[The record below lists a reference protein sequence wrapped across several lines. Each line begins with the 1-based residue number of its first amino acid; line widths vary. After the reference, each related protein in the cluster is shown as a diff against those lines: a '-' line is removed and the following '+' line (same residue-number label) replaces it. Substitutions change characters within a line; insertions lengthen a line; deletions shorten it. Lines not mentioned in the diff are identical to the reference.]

1 MFIEILI
8 ILRHYMIFHRSTSL
22 LLSVVIFFQAI
33 APALAVPP
41 DSIDTL
47 ERHSLR
53 LRSTLSV
60 PSGLSFKAQQGK
72 TAAGILLYG
81 MHEGKIHILLGQR
94 NDHPEHWCNLGG
106 GSEEAEGEEVSL
118 FHTAARETEEESNGL
133 YCPHPYLV
141 KNQPYIDMYDGSL
154 LYRMYWQKVQYL
166 DKEILNARLNGA
178 TTSGRELKEFLWV
191 KSKRILEAVKT
202 QKPLVRIDEERS
214 IELYPE
220 LFRTLSTPSG
230 KAFLESLVTHKR
242 IKRFSKEVRPLVNQ
256 LYWVGDNLPSD
267 DLEPMPSQSWPTV
280 DVRLSRRDHLVRQL
294 QHWQEKLTEA
304 QASKGKKH
312 NKARKVQHAHNVV
325 KELQSE
331 LDKHPNSWNPLAKSS
346 DKTTFARAVA
356 AHVAMLIEFKRHF
369 SKMRSLALASEKPEP
384 VESYTDMSLR
394 IILGPDYKTYKDF
407 PEAQDP
413 QDKADTLNIETFLDR
428 YYRPDEAKEGK
439 REVSILP
446 SDISFIKSLL
456 KKSRQNGL
464 QPIFYNATSESLYG
478 LFMFFTHLREYIM
491 AMPLKGLAALRGTDI
506 YFKDVETMSDVLS
519 EYGYHDYSNGGASH
533 DERKNSVLCGNFTAL
548 AGLKTTR
555 TSSSSLEY
563 AMNDH
568 AVAPP
573 DLGSAIQE
581 ALALSGFN
589 NPTSKYF
596 DSLFQQFVSHLHREY
611 ANSVML
617 AIRMT
622 PELLEDHTYAAFG
635 GGSPFTQEVK
645 TDDKP
650 EKRIVTPSQVFEG
663 LKAEAERQKD
673 SPEPFEKDIERK
685 RHLIPEVR
693 ILLSPRVMF
702 TEGVHVK
709 PTPRFPMDKESK
721 EEFKDLSHVTCMA
734 MIGDWLSEENCILEG
749 SFHQYPVAKKLYRAI
764 HLGLT
769 GRPVKE
775 KISFEGFFYLVRNG
789 YYEAVKEYL
798 ANYPTLVKETAY
810 SSERMII
817 AALKSNSRP
826 MLQLIF
832 EDLKGVLQVDLL
844 DEQIAKF
851 ARVAQDSGW
860 GQSAYFL
867 LEYLVKNSK
876 TIPER
881 FYPTFCQ
888 LFQLFQPKSLFG
900 IPNNDDLMN
909 RLELIPRFVLPSA
922 PEWFKDK
929 IKHMV
934 INQMPLE
941 MSEFVCNGILFPRK
955 VTSPLD
961 MLSTL
966 QNDLSST
973 AWRRDSLY
981 ALKYQRLFISFL
993 KQEEQENLLLHQE
1006 ITGDPLIFGLAR
1018 WKVPLCK
1025 DLMTYL
1031 QEHPDVLT
1039 LKNKE
1044 GLTLLGAAQ
1053 KAHLEGH
1060 SSENL
1065 TSLMLLYK
1073 GAKLDIKQESYPPFF
1088 ELYGLNYEQD
1098 YSFELVYTQNREWAM
1113 KLAEATPGD
1122 LSELLETCPDSR
1134 LLERFRHKLDN
1145 LRLPKIIKARQYL
1158 ENCPTWVGNL
1168 QTALQRKR
1176 QGGGLQLENAFNF
1189 DTIVDAAEG
1198 KGNFGF
1204 AAAMRAIQASQ
1215 ASQDVVEDQFP
1226 HMSPFHKDTPQLSLS
1241 TLLSHIPESIDSLQH
1256 LVEELQGADF
1266 LGSRI
1271 VEFFQSLPE
1280 YNEVR
1285 EALENRKES
1294 VLQKRKSWVEGL
1306 RHLVQEGDKSKIY
1319 AYVQTMPYL
1328 LKDQIE
1334 EVKSLLEPYYM
1345 QQPKLKT
1352 DASNL
1357 MSFLYSYSDSNELEG
1372 YSKFWSERIKKA
1384 KNNPKEIQKF
1394 SQDAPASV
1402 LRKSLVLFLRKGRL
1416 SYLPEL
1422 LKRAYSNSHDFA
1434 QEYEFRVDRYDVF
1447 PTIPSSYHHPFP
1459 YVLNGEDP
1467 VKMVECFLPFLD
1479 SKDAP
1484 KLLNNLTQDQFCAA
1498 VKKNKRSDVEALVNL
1513 VPWMFQWREN
1523 AKDFFLLSIKFLP
1536 KTALRQLL
1544 MKDLNLLKES
1554 ETNQRYLPYF
1564 VYLMMDGQNES
1575 IVKEALHKDPSLLKI
1590 ESLDGLGIE
1599 DFLTYYASPA
1609 IVKVVRE
1616 FQKGVSK

>member
-1 MFIEILI
+1 
-8 ILRHYMIFHRSTSL
+8 MIFHRSTSL
-22 LLSVVIFFQAI
+22 FLSVIIFFQAI

-53 LRSTLSV
+53 LRTASSV

-81 MHEGKIHILLGQR
+81 MHEGEVHILLGQR

-106 GSEEAEGEEVSL
+106 GSEEADGAEAFL
-118 FHTAARETEEESNGL
+118 FHTAARETEEESNQL
-133 YCPHPYLV
+133 YCSHPYLV

-166 DKEILNARLNGA
+166 DREILNARLNGA
-178 TTSGRELKEFLWV
+178 TTTGRELKEFLWV
-191 KSKRILEAVKT
+191 RSHHLLEAVKT
-202 QKPLVRIDEERS
+202 QKPLIRIDEERS
-214 IELYPE
+214 IEIYPE
-220 LFRTLSTPSG
+220 LFSTLSTPSG
-230 KAFLESLVTHKR
+230 KAFLENLVEHQR
-242 IKRFSKEVRPLVNQ
+242 IKRFTKEVRPLVNQ

-267 DLEPMPSQSWPTV
+267 DLEPMPPQSWPAV
-280 DVRLSRRDHLVRQL
+280 DVRMSRREQLAKQL
-294 QHWQEKLTEA
+294 QHWQGQLTQA
-304 QASKGKKH
+304 QAAKGKKR

-331 LDKHPNSWNPLAKSS
+331 LDKHPNSWNPLAKPS

-356 AHVAMLIEFKRHF
+356 AHLAMLIEFKRRF
-369 SKMRSLALASEKPEP
+369 SKFPKEELVSEKAEP

-394 IILGPDYKTYKDF
+394 IILGPDYKTDKDF
-407 PEAQDP
+407 PEAQDS

-428 YYRPDEAKEGK
+428 YYGPDEVKDGK
-439 REVSILP
+439 RAVSVLP

-464 QPIFYNATSESLYG
+464 QPLFYNATSESIYG

-506 YFKDVETMSDVLS
+506 YFKGVETMGDVIQK
-519 EYGYHDYSNGGASH
+519 YGYSDYHTWGLSATSQ

-617 AIRMT
+617 AIRMA
-622 PELLEDHTYAAFG
+622 PELLESHTYAAFG

-645 TDDKP
+645 TDDKS
-650 EKRIVTPSQVFEG
+650 EKQIVTPSQVFEG

-693 ILLSPRVMF
+693 ILLSPRIMF

-709 PTPRFPMDKESK
+709 PTSRFPMNKESK
-721 EEFKDLSHVTCMA
+721 EEFKDLSHFTCMA

-749 SFHQYPVAKKLYRAI
+749 SFHQYPVAKKLYKEI

-769 GRPVKE
+769 GRPVEE
-775 KISFEGFFYLVRNG
+775 KLSFEGFFYLVRNG
-789 YYEAVKEYL
+789 HYEVVKEYL

-817 AALKSNSRP
+817 AALKSNSQP

-832 EDLKGVLQVDLL
+832 EDLKDVLQVDLL
-844 DEQIAKF
+844 DEQIATLV
-851 ARVAQDSGW
+851 RIAQDSGW
-860 GQSAYFL
+860 GYSAYFL
-867 LEYLVKNSK
+867 SEYLDKHSK

-881 FYPTFCQ
+881 FFPTFCQ
-888 LFQLFQPKSLFG
+888 LFQPKPMWG
-900 IPNNDDLMN
+900 ISSEDDLMK
-909 RLELIPRFVLPSA
+909 RLYLISRFVLPSA

-934 INQMPLE
+934 INQMSLE
-941 MSEFVCNGILFPRK
+941 ILEFICNKILFPRK
-955 VTSPLD
+955 VISPLD
-961 MLSTL
+961 VLLGL
-966 QNDLSST
+966 QHDLSST
-973 AWRRDSLY
+973 VWGRGAHY
-981 ALKYQRLFISFL
+981 ALKYQRLFL
-993 KQEEQENLLLHQE
+993 KQEEQENLLLHQG
-1006 ITGDPLIFGLAR
+1006 ITGDPLVFGLAR

-1031 QEHPDVLT
+1031 QGHPEVLT

-1065 TSLMLLYK
+1065 TSLLLLYK
-1073 GAKLDIKQESYPPFF
+1073 EARLDIKQESYPPFF
-1088 ELYGLNYEQD
+1088 ALYGSNYQHKD
-1098 YSFELVYTQNREWAM
+1098 YAFELVYTQNCAWAM
-1113 KLAEATPGD
+1113 RLAEATPGD

-1134 LLERFRHKLDN
+1134 LLERFRYKLDN
-1145 LRLPKIIKARQYL
+1145 LRLPKIIEARQS
-1158 ENCPTWVGNL
+1158 
-1168 QTALQRKR
+1168 
-1176 QGGGLQLENAFNF
+1176 LENAESWARNLQIALETKRRGSGSQSETNSDF
-1189 DTIVDAAEG
+1189 
-1198 KGNFGF
+1198 GNFADVAESRGDSSL
-1204 AAAMRAIQASQ
+1204 AAFMRIIQ
-1215 ASQDVVEDQFP
+1215 ASQDVDEDQFP
-1226 HMSPFHKDTPQLSLS
+1226 HMSPFKKDTSRPALS

-1256 LVEELQGADF
+1256 LVEELHHADYWER
-1266 LGSRI
+1266 GI

-1280 YNEVR
+1280 YNEVK
-1285 EALENRKES
+1285 ETLENRKES
-1294 VLQKRKSWVEGL
+1294 LPQKRELWVEQL
-1306 RHLVQEGDKSKIY
+1306 RPLVQEGDKSKIY

-1345 QQPKLKT
+1345 QPSQLKA

-1357 MSFLYSYSDSNELEG
+1357 ISFLYSYIDPEVYSNL
-1372 YSKFWSERIKKA
+1372 WSERIKKA
-1384 KNNPKEIQKF
+1384 ENNPKEIQEF
-1394 SQDAPASV
+1394 LQNAPAPV
-1402 LRKSLVLFLRKGRL
+1402 LRKFLILFLRKDRL

-1422 LKRAYSNSHDFA
+1422 LERAYSNSHDFA
-1434 QEYEFRVDRYDVF
+1434 QEYEFRAERYDVY
-1447 PTIPSSYHHPFP
+1447 PTISSTYHHPFP

-1467 VKMVECFLPFLD
+1467 VKMVECFLPFLN
-1479 SKDAP
+1479 SEDAP
-1484 KLLNNLTQDQFCAA
+1484 RLLDDLTGDQFCAV

-1513 VPWMFQWREN
+1513 VPWMFQWRQN

-1544 MKDLNLLKES
+1544 MKNLNLLKES

-1575 IVKEALHKDPSLLKI
+1575 IVKDALHKDPSLLELK
-1590 ESLDGLGIE
+1590 SLDGLGME
-1599 DFLTYYASPA
+1599 DFLTFYASPA
-1609 IVKVVRE
+1609 IAKVVRE
-1616 FQKGVSK
+1616 FQKGVSKQ

>member
-1 MFIEILI
+1 MFVKILI
-8 ILRHYMIFHRSTSL
+8 VLRHYMTFHRATCL
-22 LLSVVIFFQAI
+22 FLSVIIFFQAI

-53 LRSTLSV
+53 LRTASSV
-60 PSGLSFKAQQGK
+60 PSGLSFKAQHGK

-81 MHEGKIHILLGQR
+81 MHEGEVHILLGQR

-106 GSEEAEGEEVSL
+106 GSEEADGEEAFL
-118 FHTAARETEEESNGL
+118 FHTAARETEEESNQL

-141 KNQPYIDMYDGSL
+141 RNQPYIDMYDGSL

-166 DKEILNARLNGA
+166 DREILNARLKVA
-178 TTSGRELKEFLWV
+178 TTTGQELKDFLWV
-191 KSKRILEAVKT
+191 RSHHLLEAVKT
-202 QKPLVRIDEERS
+202 QKPLIRIDEERS

-230 KAFLESLVTHKR
+230 KAFLENLVEHQR
-242 IKRFSKEVRPLVNQ
+242 IKRFTKEVRPLVNR

-267 DLEPMPSQSWPTV
+267 DLESMPLQAWPTV
-280 DVRLSRRDHLVRQL
+280 DVQLSRREHLARQL
-294 QHWQEKLTEA
+294 QHWQEQLIEA

-331 LDKHPNSWNPLAKSS
+331 LDKHPNSWNPLEKSS
-346 DKTTFARAVA
+346 DKNTFARAVA
-356 AHVAMLIEFKRHF
+356 AHVAMLIEFKRRF
-369 SKMRSLALASEKPEP
+369 SKLPKEEFASEKAEP

-407 PEAQDP
+407 PEAQDS

-428 YYRPDEAKEGK
+428 YYRPDEAKDGK

-506 YFKDVETMSDVLS
+506 YFKDVETMGDVLQK
-519 EYGYHDYSNGGASH
+519 YGYSDYHTWGLSAPSH

-568 AVAPP
+568 AVSPP

-617 AIRMT
+617 AIRMA
-622 PELLEDHTYAAFG
+622 PELLESHTYAAFG

-645 TDDKP
+645 TDDKS
-650 EKRIVTPSQVFEG
+650 EKQIVTPSQIFEG
-663 LKAEAERQKD
+663 LNAEAKRQKD

-685 RHLIPEVR
+685 RNLIPEVR
-693 ILLSPRVMF
+693 ILLSPRIMF

-721 EEFKDLSHVTCMA
+721 EEFKDLSHATCMA
-734 MIGDWLSEENCILEG
+734 MIGDWLSEENCILGG
-749 SFHQYPVAKKLYRAI
+749 SFHQYPVAKKLYKAI

-832 EDLKGVLQVDLL
+832 EDLKDVLQLDFL

-851 ARVAQDSGW
+851 VRIAQDSGW

-867 LEYLVKNSK
+867 SEYLDKNSK

-881 FYPTFCQ
+881 FCPTFC
-888 LFQLFQPKSLFG
+888 QLFQPKSLFG
-900 IPNNDDLMN
+900 IPNEDDLMK
-909 RLELIPRFVLPSA
+909 RLELIARFALPSA

-941 MSEFVCNGILFPRK
+941 IVEFVCNEILFPRK
-955 VTSPLD
+955 VTSPLG

-966 QNDLSST
+966 QNRFSST
-973 AWRRDSLY
+973 AWGRRNHY
-981 ALKYQRLFISFL
+981 ALNDQRLFISFL
-993 KQEEQENLLLHQE
+993 KKEEQENLLLHQG
-1006 ITGDPLIFGLAR
+1006 ITGEPLVFGLAK

-1025 DLMTYL
+1025 DLMVYL
-1031 QEHPDVLT
+1031 QENPEVLT
-1039 LKNKE
+1039 SKNKE

-1073 GAKLDIKQESYPPFF
+1073 QAKLDIKKGSYPPFF
-1088 ELYGLNYEQD
+1088 ELYGPNYEHD
-1098 YSFELVYTQNREWAM
+1098 YSFELVYTQNRDWAM
-1113 KLAEATPGD
+1113 RLAEATPEN
-1122 LSELLETCPDSR
+1122 LQELLDTCPDSR
-1134 LLERFRHKLDN
+1134 LLQRFRRKLDN
-1145 LRLPKIIKARQYL
+1145 LHLPKIIEARQSL
-1158 ENCPTWVGNL
+1158 ENYVTWVGNMQTEL
-1168 QTALQRKR
+1168 QMKR
-1176 QGGGLQLENAFNF
+1176 QGGDSQSKRGSDFGTF
-1189 DTIVDAAEG
+1189 TDFAEG
-1198 KGNFGF
+1198 KGDSGLS
-1204 AAAMRAIQASQ
+1204 AQAT
-1215 ASQDVVEDQFP
+1215 QDVDEEQFP
-1226 HMSPFHKDTPQLSLS
+1226 HMSPFHKDTSRPARPALS

-1256 LVEELQGADF
+1256 LIEELHQADYWVRGA
-1266 LGSRI
+1266 

-1306 RHLVQEGDKSKIY
+1306 RHLVQKGDKSKIY

-1328 LKDQIE
+1328 LKNQIE
-1334 EVKSLLEPYYM
+1334 DVKRLLEPYYM
-1345 QQPKLKT
+1345 QQPKLKA

-1357 MSFLYSYSDSNELEG
+1357 MSFLYGYSDSIEPEV
-1372 YSKFWSERIKKA
+1372 YSKLWSERIKKA
-1384 KNNPKEIQKF
+1384 ENNPKQIQEF
-1394 SQDAPASV
+1394 LQHAPALV
-1402 LRKSLVLFLRKGRL
+1402 LRKFLILFLRKDRL
-1416 SYLPEL
+1416 SYLPDL
-1422 LKRAYSNSHDFA
+1422 LKKAYSNSHDFA
-1434 QEYEFRVDRYDVF
+1434 QEYEFRAERYDVF
-1447 PTIPSSYHHPFP
+1447 PEMPSTYHHPFS

-1467 VKMVECFLPFLD
+1467 LAMVECFLPFLD
-1479 SKDAP
+1479 PRDAP
-1484 KLLNNLTQDQFCAA
+1484 RLLGSLNAEQFCAV

-1513 VPWMFQWREN
+1513 VPWLFQWKGSK
-1523 AKDFFLLSIKFLP
+1523 KDFFLLSIKHLP

-1544 MKDLNLLKES
+1544 MKNLNLLKES
-1554 ETNQRYLPYF
+1554 ETNERYLPYF

-1575 IVKEALHKDPSLLKI
+1575 IVKETLHMDPSLLELK
-1590 ESLDGLGIE
+1590 SLDGLEME
-1599 DFLTYYASPA
+1599 DFLTFYASPA
-1609 IVKVVRE
+1609 IAKVVRE
-1616 FQKGVSK
+1616 FQKEVSK